1 MFKFRKRKKIYS
13 SLVYILPKTWKRAFS
28 RHSRAVTAKKCT
40 KMRDARA
47 DLLFCPFNLLL
58 FWRSRCRRCHGILK
72 SVIRHETWNYLPM
85 IKSQLCVKQNCLP
98 SISYQT
104 LQTSKMNFENLLG
117 EHVFKNNN
125 CVLLVF
131 FNFAYPCF
139 LLYWLRWLYLRRM
152 FWAVILLFHVAGE
165 KSRHFAT
172 PPLVSP
178 RNDVWEMNAEIPYW
192 WRVTTQIWEVF
203 LIGRA
208 AGEICFNQSKA
219 LPISR

>member
-1 MFKFRKRKKIYS
+1 MFTSSLKRERGHFAVVAVQWRKRNVQKCVMHVQICCFARSTYCFFDV
-13 SLVYILPKTWKRAFS
+13 LVVVAVMASCSQFF
-28 RHSRAVTAKKCT
+28 RH
-40 KMRDARA
+40 
-47 DLLFCPFNLLL
+47 
-58 FWRSRCRRCHGILK
+58 G
-72 SVIRHETWNYLPM
+72 TWNYLPM

-165 KSRHFAT
+165 KSQHFAT

-208 AGEICFNQSKA
+208 AWEILFNQSKA